1 MIIPP
6 WHPGWRAS
14 ARRAATCLAY
24 RSDAAQFSAAWFLGR
39 SPRHCSPL
47 WRFRWALPVWIAISR
62 LTEPSLL
69 PLRLAAILHNEA
81 GRPRGCRM
89 DHRTACRMDH
99 RTDCLRADY
108 RQSFRVRRRS
118 WVASPCLGRARRASP
133 DTSWRAHGRVGAAA
147 DSCRGGTA
155 DLGPFRRC
163 CSMSRDVEVLPS
175 PFEGSIMREEPIL
188 IVDDDPSRGGF

>member
-24 RSDAAQFSAAWFLGR
+24 RSDAAQFSAAWFIGG

-47 WRFRWALPVWIAISR
+47 WRFRWALPSWIAISR

-118 WVASPCLGRARRASP
+118 WVASPCLGRVRRASP

-155 DLGPFRRC
+155 DLGPLGAAAPCHAMLKFCLHR
-163 CSMSRDVEVLPS
+163 
-175 PFEGSIMREEPIL
+175 
-188 IVDDDPSRGGF
+188 SRGRSCERNRF